1 MKTQN
6 NPFQSRK
13 GHFLVYFNRARVGVG
28 GPTSLK
34 FAHVICEWSPSNTS
48 RGGGGPDDIYT
59 SMEALHS
66 YHVDQRRPA
75 RKPRVKVL
83 PDFANLDPFKPKP
96 SRTNPN
102 VMFKRPSS
110 MSSLMY

>member
-1 MKTQN
+1 ME
-6 NPFQSRK
+6 
-13 GHFLVYFNRARVGVG
+13 GG
-28 GPTSLK
+28 GPKTLK
-34 FAHVICEWSPSNTS
+34 CAHVIYKWSPSNTS